1 LVMYNSGEI
10 FSSKATD
17 FSKQLIV
24 LYTSNL
30 GKGTAIFIAVAAFT
44 TMFSTTLTTLDA
56 SPRAMAKT
64 ISLFTKEKVTNTY
77 WYWISFLAFGT
88 IVILLFFMSEM
99 ATLIKIAT
107 ILAFLTTPFYAIIN
121 LILIS
126 GQHTPAKF
134 RPSKMFIIY
143 SIICILLL
151 IGFCFWYILSW

>member
-1 LVMYNSGEI
+1 
-10 FSSKATD
+10 
-17 FSKQLIV
+17 
-24 LYTSNL
+24 
-30 GKGTAIFIAVAAFT
+30 
-44 TMFSTTLTTLDA
+44 
-56 SPRAMAKT
+56 
-64 ISLFTKEKVTNTY
+64 
-77 WYWISFLAFGT
+77 T